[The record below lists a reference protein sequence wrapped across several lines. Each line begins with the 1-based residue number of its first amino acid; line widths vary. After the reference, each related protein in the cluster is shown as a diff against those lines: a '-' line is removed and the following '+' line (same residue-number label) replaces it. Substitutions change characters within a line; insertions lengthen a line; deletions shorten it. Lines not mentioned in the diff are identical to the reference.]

1 MVNYSTDRRDIIL
14 GIAIPIFMQFYP
26 VFDMVA
32 LLHINMMFFL
42 VLVSSVYCIRTVFFK
57 YKYGCIINFRDAGN
71 ISFLFNFIVVVLR
84 LYEPF

>member
-32 LLHINMMFFL
+32 LLHFNMMVFL
-42 VLVSSVYCIRTVFFK
+42 VLVSSIYCVRTIFLK
-57 YKYGCIINFRDAGN
+57 CKYGYIINFRDAGN